1 MADYKTIKEA
11 SKMLNKSNRTIQ
23 RWLKDG
29 TLSWYDERQKQ
40 VDVASIIAVSQSKNI
55 KMRNDKT
62 QDTPQETNIPL
73 QQENAVL
80 KERVAGLTDR
90 LRQAEQ
96 NNDYLKEQ
104 NTVLLRLSAGTTQ
117 DDKKTTEHDKQR
129 QNTRQKNDIR
139 NRILWIV
146 LIIGVLSLVAIL
158 SFFVINNTT
167 L

>member
-96 NNDYLKEQ
+96 NNEYLKEQ